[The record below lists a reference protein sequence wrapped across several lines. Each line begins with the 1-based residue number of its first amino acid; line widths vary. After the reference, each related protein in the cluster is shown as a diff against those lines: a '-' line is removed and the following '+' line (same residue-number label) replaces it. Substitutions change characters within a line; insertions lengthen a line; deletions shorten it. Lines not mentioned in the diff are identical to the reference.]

1 MWRLLA
7 IDNGLL
13 SFSDQRHGQDWPVVL
28 VTNPKDAAMAA
39 PGAEVTPL
47 FLIILVSSFIFI
59 PFPFLVSFLLFLKQV
74 RS

>member
-13 SFSDQRHGQDWPVVL
+13 SFSDQRHGQEWPLVL

-39 PGAEVTPL
+39 PGAEVTPIVFSL
-47 FLIILVSSFIFI
+47 FSSWFLPSSFFL
-59 PFPFLVSFLLFLKQV
+59 FPSLFVFLLVL
-74 RS
+74 S